1 MATLV
6 NRGTLLF
13 TPESGAQ
20 QQLSS
25 NTTATVVTVTYG
37 LEVSHAAA
45 VDTFVPGDTVSYTV
59 LLRNTGTGTLFEPRV
74 TVDSGG
80 SALSYVDGSATAF
93 LYANGTVTAVPVT
106 AAQNS
111 PITFTFDTVIPAGGI
126 LFLSYDALVAS
137 TAPDVIVSTATGSAR
152 EGSATGALLTDSDTA
167 TITRVTLTVTKSA
180 PGEAQVGE
188 SISYVFTVTNDSA
201 GRVSFDRLT
210 DSLPEGFGFTGISLV
225 VGGVAVP
232 LTAGV
237 DYTVSESGELVLAPA
252 GTVFL
257 PAGSSAIVTI
267 TGVVT
272 A

>member
-6 NRGTLLF
+6 NQGTLLF

-20 QQLSS
+20 QKLSS

-74 TVDSGG
+74 TVDFDG

-137 TAPDVIVSTATGSAR
+137 TAP
-152 EGSATGALLTDSDTA
+152 
-167 TITRVTLTVTKSA
+167 
-180 PGEAQVGE
+180 
-188 SISYVFTVTNDSA
+188 
-201 GRVSFDRLT
+201 
-210 DSLPEGFGFTGISLV
+210 
-225 VGGVAVP
+225 
-232 LTAGV
+232 
-237 DYTVSESGELVLAPA
+237 A